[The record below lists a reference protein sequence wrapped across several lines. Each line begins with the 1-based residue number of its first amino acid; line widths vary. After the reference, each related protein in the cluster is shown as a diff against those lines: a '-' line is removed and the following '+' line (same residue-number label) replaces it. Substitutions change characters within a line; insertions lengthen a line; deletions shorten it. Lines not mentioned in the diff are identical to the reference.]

1 MKWAKTIYVNIDTG
15 EEILREEL
23 KAFERV
29 KYIKEEREN
38 GYIYTYAM
46 MRKQKVIQQ
55 TLF

>member
-15 EEILREEL
+15 EEIPREEL
-23 KAFERV
+23 KAFRRI
-29 KYIKEEREN
+29 KYIKEEHED

-46 MRKQKVIQQ
+46 MQKQNDIQL

>member
-23 KAFERV
+23 KQYERV
-29 KYIKEEREN
+29 KYLKEQHEN

>member
-15 EEILREEL
+15 EEILREKL
-23 KAFERV
+23 RAYRRI
-29 KYIKEEREN
+29 KYIKEKHED

-46 MRKQKVIQQ
+46 MQEQKDIQL

>member
-15 EEILREEL
+15 EEIRREEL

-29 KYIKEEREN
+29 KYIKEERGN

-46 MRKQKVIQQ
+46 MQKRKVIQQ

>member
-15 EEILREEL
+15 EEIPPEEL

-29 KYIKEEREN
+29 KYIKEERED

-46 MRKQKVIQQ
+46 MQKRKVIQL

>member
-15 EEILREEL
+15 EEIPRKEL

-29 KYIKEEREN
+29 KYIKEERED

-46 MRKQKVIQQ
+46 MQKRKIIQQ

>member
-15 EEILREEL
+15 EEIPRNEL
-23 KAFERV
+23 KAFKRI

-46 MRKQKVIQQ
+46 MQKQKDIQL

>member
-15 EEILREEL
+15 EEIPREEL
-23 KAFERV
+23 KTFERV

-46 MRKQKVIQQ
+46 MQKRKIIQQ